1 MELELRPGLW
11 LFLLLSA
18 WLDPLHCFFPFLA
31 ACILHEAGHLAAIF
45 LCGGSVRRIR
55 LDFADAQIET
65 GFLPARAEI
74 LCALAGP
81 AVNLLCALSLRL
93 LPEFAVLSLL
103 LALCNLLPIRFSDGG
118 RILYA
123 GLSLHLQADTAERIC
138 EAVSILFCLLPA
150 VFAVWAML
158 AWKTGL
164 WPLLGALLLLI
175 KHVKIRKSFDFP

>member
-11 LFLLLSA
+11 LYLLLLA

-31 ACILHEAGHLAAIF
+31 ACILHETGHLAAIF

-103 LALCNLLPIRFSDGG
+103 TAICNLLPVRFSDGG
-118 RILYA
+118 RILHA
-123 GLSLHLQADTAERIC
+123 GLSLHLQADTAEHVC
-138 EAVSILFCLLPA
+138 EAVSLSCCLLSA
-150 VFAVWAML
+150 FFAVWIVF

-164 WPLLGALLLLI
+164 WPLLGVLLLLI
-175 KHVKIRKSFDFP
+175 KHAKIRKSVDFP